1 MDYLTTFE
9 RPTRKWS
16 YRHVAFFC
24 VPFAWT
30 AIFRAAAS
38 FMRYL
43 DQNHSWFLSKAA
55 NRTSKRRYLADRRL
69 FSRELEDLKKTLD
82 VTGRFLML
90 DMRWKALER
99 AVNLSQVSA
108 QGDAIFL
115 AFSRREEPYI
125 IAQNTS

>member
-1 MDYLTTFE
+1 MPSVRGARGRTPALF
-9 RPTRKWS
+9 S
-16 YRHVAFFC
+16 FFC
-24 VPFAWT
+24 FAFICLET
-30 AIFRAAAS
+30 H
-38 FMRYL
+38 
-43 DQNHSWFLSKAA
+43 NLS
-55 NRTSKRRYLADRRL
+55 DCRL

-82 VTGRFLML
+82 VTGRFSML